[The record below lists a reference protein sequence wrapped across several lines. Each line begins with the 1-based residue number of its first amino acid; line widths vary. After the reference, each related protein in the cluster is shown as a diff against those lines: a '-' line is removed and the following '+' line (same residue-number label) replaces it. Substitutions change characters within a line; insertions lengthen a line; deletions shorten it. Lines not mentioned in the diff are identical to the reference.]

1 MKMTVEVSLDGD
13 EADTLGVA
21 RLDALA
27 DNLEV
32 YLHSAEVPLKGDI
45 KDYKMLIRAANYFK
59 VPNEQRKPLKFVARK
74 RADDLVRK
82 KGRKH
87 KKDVLYTEAGSDSG
101 SEWDIYGPEE

>member
-1 MKMTVEVSLDGD
+1 MRIEAELDD
-13 EADTLGVA
+13 DQMDICVA
-21 RLDALA
+21 MRLDALA
-27 DNLEV
+27 DNMEN

-74 RADDLVRK
+74 RTDDLIRK

-87 KKDVLYTEAGSDSG
+87 KKDVLYTETGLDSG
-101 SEWDIYGPEE
+101 SKWEF